1 MSLTLE
7 TIYEAILKTGWLVT
21 NDKGEVLRNLSA
33 AEGKESK
40 NEPFIMLE
48 KLVAIPTRDNL
59 NRSGRDNLL
68 IFHPLMEGLVGGESP
83 VIGKLRR
90 AYGIRMTFAASAL
103 FKTLLA
109 GATHTTE
116 YNKFSP
122 SQMRLFKAFS
132 EISEKTIKQW
142 DRIVR
147 MAIEKHGATNAFVD
161 VYTNRNVMHDGQPCS
176 RVTSVR
182 FPIYEELIRSDK
194 MIFGKDIQL
203 STVDRANFRS
213 LFEFTFPGIEEK
225 DHYTH
230 GTNSRIAPYLDALL
244 GAFGKLFKIVN
255 DLYDEFSS
263 VIIMEENIRVELDWP
278 EWFTDIE
285 SLKTLAQS
293 VPQQY
298 GNYAVKVE
306 DAQRQST
313 GTNANAPK
321 SPVVTIGF
329 PATHVSAPVAS
340 SGIGGGQDNKMT
352 GYDQV
357 KPVSA
362 PITYDNGIG
371 QPHTNTVRAMQGIGR
386 PLGDAN
392 GIVEV
397 KQPNLEAVIIS
408 NSQSRVM
415 VDPVRASIAAAVE
428 VIKQGGVGRV
438 SASDVRP
445 VNVGGNFGG
454 GFGAINIGNQPLNI
468 DGNMGGG
475 GWVNS
480 SLNTQPQNSGM
491 SAAMIMREVALNRI
505 MADPSPFNSS
515 SMLSRGSV
523 I

>member
-1 MSLTLE
+1 MSLTTGNVNLE
-7 TIYEAILKTGWLVT
+7 AIYEAILKTGWLIV
-21 NDKGEVLRNLSA
+21 NDQGEVLRNLSA

-40 NEPFIMLE
+40 NEAFILLD
-48 KLVAIPTRDNL
+48 KVVAIPTRNNL

-90 AYGIRMTFAASAL
+90 AYGIRMTFAAAAL

-132 EISEKTIKQW
+132 DVNEKTIKQW
-142 DRIVR
+142 DRIMR
-147 MAIEKHGATNAFVD
+147 MSIEKHGATNAFVD
-161 VYTNRNVMHDGQPCS
+161 AYTNRNVMHNGQPYS

-203 STVDRANFRS
+203 STNDRANFRS
-213 LFEFTFPGIEEK
+213 LFEFAFEDIDIK
-225 DHYTH
+225 DQYTY

-244 GAFGKLFKIVN
+244 GAFGKLFGIVN
-255 DLYDEFSS
+255 SLYDEFSS
-263 VIIMEENIRVELDWP
+263 VIIMDESIRVELDWP

-306 DAQRQST
+306 DEQRQST
-313 GTNANAPK
+313 GTSTLMTK
-321 SPVVTIGF
+321 SPVATIGF
-329 PATHVSAPVAS
+329 PAAHVAAPVAMS
-340 SGIGGGQDNKMT
+340 NINQQDKMT

-357 KPVSA
+357 KQIGVSVNHVVEQ
-362 PITYDNGIG
+362 TQTQQKFVGIG
-371 QPHTNTVRAMQGIGR
+371 K
-386 PLGDAN
+386 PLAGAN

-415 VDPVRASIAAAVE
+415 IDPVRASLTAAME
-428 VIKQGGVGRV
+428 VMKHGGVGRV

-445 VNVGGNFGG
+445 VGMG
-454 GFGAINIGNQPLNI
+454 GAIINNQPLNFG
-468 DGNMGGG
+468 GNVNNG
-475 GWVNS
+475 GWANS
-480 SLNTQPQNSGM
+480 SLNAPTQVNNGM
-491 SAAMIMREVALNRI
+491 SAAMIMREVALNRL
-505 MADPSPFNSS
+505 MSDPTPFSS
-515 SMLSRGSV
+515 SGMLSRGST

>member
-1 MSLTLE
+1 MSLTSETINLE
-7 TIYEAILKTGWLVT
+7 TIYSAILKTGWLIT
-21 NDKGEVLRNLSA
+21 NDQGEVLRNLSA
-33 AEGKESK
+33 AEGKDSK
-40 NEPFIMLE
+40 NEPFILLD
-48 KLVAIPTRDNL
+48 KVVALPTRNNL

-90 AYGIRMTFAASAL
+90 AYGIRMTFAAAAL

-132 EISEKTIKQW
+132 DINEKTIKQW
-142 DRIVR
+142 DRIMR
-147 MAIEKHGATNAFVD
+147 MSIERHGATNAFVD
-161 VYTNRNVMHDGQPCS
+161 VYTNRNAMHNGQPYS

-203 STVDRANFRS
+203 STNDRANFRS
-213 LFEFTFPGIEEK
+213 LFEFAFEDIDIK
-225 DHYTH
+225 DQYTY

-244 GAFGKLFKIVN
+244 GAFGKLFGIVN
-255 DLYDEFSS
+255 ALYDEFSS
-263 VIIMEENIRVELDWP
+263 VIIMDENIRVELDWP
-278 EWFTDIE
+278 QWFVDIE

-306 DAQRQST
+306 DEQRQST
-313 GTNANAPK
+313 GTSTAVTK
-321 SPVVTIGF
+321 TPVASIGF
-329 PATHVSAPVAS
+329 PTKLTNIVVGNGNNS
-340 SGIGGGQDNKMT
+340 QDNKMT

-357 KPVSA
+357 KPVSMA
-362 PITYDNGIG
+362 MDNGVPQQQI
-371 QPHTNTVRAMQGIGR
+371 QQKFVGIGK
-386 PLGDAN
+386 PLSEAN
-392 GIVEV
+392 GVVEV
-397 KQPNLEAVIIS
+397 KQPSLEAVIIN

-415 VDPVRASIAAAVE
+415 VDPIRASITAAIE
-428 VIKQGGVGRV
+428 VAKHGGIGRV

-445 VNVGGNFGG
+445 VNLGGTI
-454 GFGAINIGNQPLNI
+454 INNQPLNFG
-468 DGNMGGG
+468 GNVNNG

-480 SLNTQPQNSGM
+480 SLNAQVQPNNGM
-491 SAAMIMREVALNRI
+491 SAAMVLREVALSRL
-505 MADPSPFNSS
+505 MSDPAPFSS
-515 SMLSRGSV
+515 AGMLSRGST